1 MELPVRGDVLIAPP
15 QMLDSRFEQAVILIT
30 HRDIDGSWGL
40 VLNRAGRTTTQELF
54 SRAHIDCELDLEL
67 YWGGPVSPG
76 IIWMLHDPSWSMDN
90 TIDLENGWSMTS
102 NPNMFKKLKEEGFP
116 KHWRLFYG
124 FAGWAAGQLEGEIRG
139 THPWS
144 RDHSW
149 LWAQSLGPEWAF
161 DQDPDHLWENSLQLS
176 GQQAVSSWLS

>member
-90 TIDLENGWSMTS
+90 TIDLEQGWSMTS

>member
-1 MELPVRGDVLIAPP
+1 MEMPVRGDVLIAPP
-15 QMLDSRFEQAVILIT
+15 QMLDSRFENAVILLT
-30 HRDIDGSWGL
+30 HRDIDGTWGL
-40 VLNRAGRTTTQELF
+40 IINKPAGTTTQALF
-54 SRAHIDCELDLEL
+54 SRANIDCDLDIELF
-67 YWGGPVSPG
+67 WGGPVSPG
-76 IIWMLHDPSWSMDN
+76 VIWMLHDSGWSMDN
-90 TIDLENGWSMTS
+90 TLDLEHGWSMTS
-102 NPNMFKKLKEEGFP
+102 NPKMFKKLKEEGFP

-124 FAGWAAGQLEGEIRG
+124 FSAWAPDQLEAEIQG

-161 DQDPDHLWENSLQLS
+161 DQDPENLWEHSLQLS